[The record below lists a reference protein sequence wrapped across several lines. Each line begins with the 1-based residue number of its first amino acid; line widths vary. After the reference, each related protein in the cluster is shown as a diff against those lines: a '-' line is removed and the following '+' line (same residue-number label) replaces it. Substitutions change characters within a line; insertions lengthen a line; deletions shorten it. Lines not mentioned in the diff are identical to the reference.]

1 MNVIVDDIGTV
12 VTNIN
17 NGRYWARE
25 FDEFFKGNPCQYLY
39 GHKVEITNRLLKQQ
53 QNKDLKEQ
61 RYPLV
66 ALFLDIEE
74 PIIGDVINYKL
85 NLVIVAKT
93 NPNDTTEARYQDSKP
108 FKTVLYPLYNAFFKS
123 LSDSGLFF
131 SPTVADKPK
140 HTKIDRPFWGKAVT
154 DELGIKQ
161 TEANIFNDYLDA
173 IQIKNLEVNQKI
185 KTC

>member
-1 MNVIVDDIGTV
+1 MNFIVDDIEKV
-12 VTNIN
+12 V
-17 NGRYWARE
+17 NGLVPGKYWSAE
-25 FDEFFKGNPCQYLY
+25 TKQFFIDHPCQYLY
-39 GHKVEITNRLLKQQ
+39 GHKVEVTNRLLKKQ
-53 QNKDLKEQ
+53 QNNQLKDQL
-61 RYPLV
+61 YPLIV
-66 ALFLDIEE
+66 LFLDIEE

-93 NPNDTTEARYQDSKP
+93 NPNDNTAVRYQDTKP
-108 FKTVLYPLYNAFFKS
+108 FKLILYPLFEAFMKS

-131 SPTVADKPK
+131 WPTVTDKPK
-140 HTKIDRPFWGKAVT
+140 HTKIDRPFWGKAMT